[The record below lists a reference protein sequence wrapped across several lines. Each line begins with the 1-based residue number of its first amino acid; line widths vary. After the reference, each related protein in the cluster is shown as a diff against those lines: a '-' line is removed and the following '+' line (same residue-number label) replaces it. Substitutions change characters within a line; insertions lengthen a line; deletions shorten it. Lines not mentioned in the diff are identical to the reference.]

1 MKQNIILIVVCVII
15 GLCVKPT
22 YMWASA
28 MTFDPI
34 ETGDFSSLD
43 IIRNNENKLVMLSD
57 TRCPYC
63 RKARVFLTENDMPYV
78 EVFID
83 KDKTAADLFDNVLQE
98 TATPV
103 ILTKNAKLVGFNA
116 NALKNLYSN
125 HL

>member
-1 MKQNIILIVVCVII
+1 MKQNIILVVVCLII
-15 GLCVKPT
+15 GLCANPA

-28 MTFDPI
+28 KTFNPI
-34 ETGDFSSLD
+34 ETGDYSSLD
-43 IIRNNENKLVMLSD
+43 IIRNNEDKLVMFSD

-63 RKARVFLTENDMPYV
+63 RKARVFLTDNDMPYI
-78 EVFID
+78 EIFID
-83 KDKTAADLFDNVLQE
+83 KDKASADIFDNVLRE

-116 NALKNLYSN
+116 KALKNLYSN